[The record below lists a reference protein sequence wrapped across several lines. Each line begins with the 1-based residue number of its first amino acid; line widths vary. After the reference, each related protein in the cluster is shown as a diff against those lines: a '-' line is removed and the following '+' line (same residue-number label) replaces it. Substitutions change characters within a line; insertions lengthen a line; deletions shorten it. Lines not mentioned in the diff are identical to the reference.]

1 MNRPSRLF
9 ALVALSGAIAA
20 CTVGS
25 LGDVPSPSPSPTP
38 SPTPSPSPTPVETP
52 APAEPTTDPSIV
64 LAATGIGPYVI
75 GTSLSELQSR
85 ALVTN
90 VERSVLCNDD
100 WEYAEATGRYAE
112 QISLTFHFGRLV
124 GISAHSIELVTPSGA
139 RIEMPLTE
147 LQRIYGSSGTLIN
160 GTLGNQGYSV
170 RVPDTDLGIMFYLDE
185 TNTRTSVM
193 GAGEVKRMEDLVVN
207 GEGC

>member
-38 SPTPSPSPTPVETP
+38 SPIPTPSPVETP
-52 APAEPTTDPSIV
+52 SPAPTADPNV
-64 LAATGIGPYVI
+64 LAANGIGPYVI
-75 GTSLSELQSR
+75 GASLSELQSQG
-85 ALVTN
+85 LVAN
-90 VERSVLCNDD
+90 VEGSVICHDS
-100 WEYAEATGRYAE
+100 WQYAQATGSYAG
-112 QISLTFHFGRLV
+112 QIELAFNDGRLI
-124 GISAHSIELVTPSGA
+124 GISAQSDELVTPSGA
-139 RIEMPLTE
+139 RIGTPLTE
-147 LQRIYGSSGTLIN
+147 LQRIYGSQGTLIT
-160 GTLGNQGYSV
+160 GTLGNQGFSV

-185 TNTRTSVM
+185 TNTRARFLD
-193 GAGEVKRMEDLVVN
+193 AGDAQRMEDLVVN